1 MKDQILEYS
10 LYMDEDRKYN
20 NTNNNNN
27 NNDNNIK
34 PDINITKDIFI
45 EKFVSLSYEKQLTFL
60 INYYEYKKMTSTD
73 TKTKYHFTKKI
84 IELKR
89 KKRNDL
95 LYELKN
101 IDDILNNKFI
111 MNLFYNFFKK

>member
-1 MKDQILEYS
+1 
-10 LYMDEDRKYN
+10 
-20 NTNNNNN
+20 
-27 NNDNNIK
+27 
-34 PDINITKDIFI
+34 
-45 EKFVSLSYEKQLTFL
+45 
-60 INYYEYKKMTSTD
+60 MTSTD

-101 IDDILNNKFI
+101 FDDILNNKFI